1 MRGLSLSLFR
11 YRYILELLAAALQLL
26 LQPVAWYTLFLRS
39 RWLLVLTIAT
49 LPSAYTYPWEWSLR
63 IWFCTHGAVHWKR
76 RGRMVEWEVVEWWD
90 NRSII
95 ERKDLRFLW
104 LLRSAVR
111 CPCVFGTQVWVWRH
125 HRPIGNHALLCPQI
139 KSRFARHQ
147 MGNVAIRDSVKSA
160 CIPSTLEPVG
170 LLRNNG
176 PRPGGV
182 TISPWVR
189 GKSLAWDFTC
199 VHRLAASHLPLPPT
213 KDPSS
218 LTKLKQGRGPTT
230 VISLEHIFS
239 ARRRRDTGRA
249 RRNNMDSI
257 ERPRKANCNADARQ
271 KHFPR
276 LRQHLSIA
284 VERGNAACISESS
297 THNSLNN

>member
-147 MGNVAIRDSVKSA
+147 MGNVAIRDSDEVSLHPVHVGTCWSSA
-160 CIPSTLEPVG
+160 QWRPS
-170 LLRNNG
+170 
-176 PRPGGV
+176 PRWCHYHALVPRYSRLPG
-182 TISPWVR
+182 TSR
-189 GKSLAWDFTC
+189 ACTAWQPPIYALT
-199 VHRLAASHLPLPPT
+199 PT
-213 KDPSS
+213 KDPVIAKRSWS
-218 LTKLKQGRGPTT
+218 KEEGPLQWSAFS
-230 VISLEHIFS
+230 IYFS
-239 ARRRRDTGRA
+239 ARRRWDTGRA
-249 RRNNMDSI
+249 RRNDIDSI
-257 ERPRKANCNADARQ
+257 LKDLAKRTRHAVARV
-271 KHFPR
+271 KKTFPTCG
-276 LRQHLSIA
+276 S
-284 VERGNAACISESS
+284 ACP
-297 THNSLNN
+297 